1 MPPIVRLKGLIQHV
15 CDETQSG
22 LIEMEVMP
30 DHVHLL
36 LDWDPQFGIHR
47 LGARHQG
54 SDIACASAGISGVAD
69 TPANTL
75 DERLFRQHR
84 GWRTA
89 RSDQAIYRKSEA
101 RLMRAKTSSFVAE
114 FALCT
119 TTAGEAA
126 LPIRLDATRNVC
138 NASLGESLRRLD
150 LMRESLDWQ
159 RARSMPAMLGTN
171 AKGKP
176 IPNKERSDLFKAT

>member
-69 TPANTL
+69 MAANTL